1 MSNDLAMTMGELEAE
16 SAELLPSRETL
27 HVCKGAHSPAGS
39 SYTSNSFTQVASS
52 SNGLISVP
60 ILSGD
65 NININ
70 VLGIGF

>member
-1 MSNDLAMTMGELEAE
+1 MSNDLAMTMDELELE

-52 SNGLISVP
+52 NGLVNV
-60 ILSGD
+60 LSGD